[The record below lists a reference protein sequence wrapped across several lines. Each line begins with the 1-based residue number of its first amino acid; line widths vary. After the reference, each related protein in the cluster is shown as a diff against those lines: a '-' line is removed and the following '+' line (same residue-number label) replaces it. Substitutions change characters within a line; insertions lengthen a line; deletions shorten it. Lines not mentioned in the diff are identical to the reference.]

1 MTITVEFSDTK
12 SDFIYTV
19 GMPAELAAK
28 SDQELIDLARK
39 HAAREWPAKIELS
52 SPSTF
57 CAKESGEGARKTIEQ
72 STARVIR

>member
-1 MTITVEFSDTK
+1 MTITVEFSDIK

-39 HAAREWPAKIELS
+39 HAAREFSAKVEFS
-52 SPSTF
+52 SPSAF
-57 CAKESGEGARKTIEQ
+57 CAAESGEGTRKTIEQ